1 MRWQRARRSPIGV
14 EVTSDAVRLLQL
26 EWKGGQGRVA
36 ACAEV
41 RRGEANP
48 EDPDALD
55 PGSAKAVRQALKSA
69 PFRGRRAVINL
80 PSDQAILRHVKVESI
95 KGQALRDALL
105 FELEDAFPG
114 DTPMVQHL
122 EVGEVMERGERRH
135 ELILLAAGLDQI
147 NRYVEWLEQ
156 ASLEPTAIDADGC
169 ALIRCF
175 MRRRR
180 RSHDND
186 VHSAIVNIGE
196 SVTLMTITGAEQALF
211 MKQLPVGAGHLY
223 GVIRQKLDLSRE
235 DIRITAGSGEGTAD
249 EDKELAQQI
258 VDSLRLLLD
267 SLSAELSAC
276 LRYHAAS
283 RRSPGGVEITV
294 CGEGASI
301 PGVVP
306 TLAAALDMVIQ
317 RPDPFTPAYS
327 GIESDERL
335 ARDYAAWSV
344 PLGLALREDT

>member
-1 MRWQRARRSPIGV
+1 MLWQRARRSPIGV

-26 EWKGGQGRVA
+26 EWRGGRGRVA

-41 RRGEANP
+41 RREEPDA
-48 EDPDALD
+48 EEPDALD
-55 PGSAKAVRQALKSA
+55 PKSAKAVRQALKSA

-114 DTPMVQHL
+114 DTPLVQHL

-147 NRYVEWLEQ
+147 NRYVEWLEW
-156 ASLEPTAIDADGC
+156 AGLEPTAIDAEGC

-175 MRRRR
+175 TRRRR
-180 RSHDND
+180 RSSDGD
-186 VHSAIVNIGE
+186 AHSAIVNIGE
-196 SVTLMTITGAEQALF
+196 SVTLMTITGEEQALF
-211 MKQLPVGAGHLY
+211 MKQLPIGAGHLY
-223 GVIRQKLDLSRE
+223 DAIRQRLDLSRE
-235 DIRITAGSGEGTAD
+235 DIRVTSGAGDGTAD
-249 EDKELAQQI
+249 DDEELAQQI
-258 VDSLRLLLD
+258 VGSLRLQLD

-283 RRSPGGVEITV
+283 RRSPGGVELTL
-294 CGEGASI
+294 CGEGANI

-306 TLAAALDMVIQ
+306 TLAAALDTVIQ

-327 GIESDERL
+327 GIESSERL
-335 ARDYAAWSV
+335 AREYAAWSV
-344 PLGLALREDT
+344 PLGLALREVS